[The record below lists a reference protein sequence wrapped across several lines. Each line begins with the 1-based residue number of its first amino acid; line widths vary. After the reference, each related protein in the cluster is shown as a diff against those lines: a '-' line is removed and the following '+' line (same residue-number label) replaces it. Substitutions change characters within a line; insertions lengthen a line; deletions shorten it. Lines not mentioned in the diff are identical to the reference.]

1 MTSNIMTVGQLK
13 QALQGRQDNEVL
25 SVETSEGYSYLIAG
39 VLRYDWSGPTLAII
53 TASELGSEDDD
64 DEDYGQ
70 PDNWY
75 D

>member
-13 QALQGRQDNEVL
+13 QALKDREDDELL

-53 TASELGSEDDD
+53 TAAELGLDDD
-64 DEDYGQ
+64 DDYGQ

>member
-1 MTSNIMTVGQLK
+1 MTSIMTVGQLK
-13 QALQGRQDNEVL
+13 QALKDRRDDEML

-53 TASELGSEDDD
+53 TASELGSDD